1 MSLYLDHNATEP
13 LDPEVRAVM
22 EATAQERWGSSQ
34 SVHAW
39 GQRARAAL
47 EEAREQAAVLVG
59 AQPRQ
64 VTFTSGATEANNTV
78 LKGRA
83 LHPGSQGTLLVGATE
98 HASIRGP
105 ARYLGERGFPVAE
118 IPVDGQGR
126 VTPTALRD
134 AIEAHWPVSLV
145 SVLWAHNETGA
156 VQPIPELA
164 GVCAELG
171 VPLHSDAVQAVGK
184 VAVDFGAGPAAISL
198 SAHKL
203 GGPKGVGALVCDP
216 EALTLDPLLHGGG
229 QERGWR
235 AGTENLPGI
244 AGFGRAA
251 ELAAQRR
258 PAWAQWT
265 ADLRDRLEARLSQD
279 PVGAEVLS
287 GGCERLPNT
296 SCLVVPGV
304 RAETLLMAL
313 DLEGIAVSSG
323 SACASGSL
331 EPSPALQAMGLSPER
346 SGASVRVSLAGSN
359 TAEEM
364 ADFADRLEALVSRL
378 RQRSSA
384 AG

>member
-1 MSLYLDHNATEP
+1 MSLYLDHNATEA

-22 EATAQERWGSSQ
+22 EATAEERWGPSQ

-47 EEAREQAAVLVG
+47 EEARERVAALVG

-83 LHPGSQGTLLVGATE
+83 LHPGSGGTLLVGATE
-98 HASIRGP
+98 HASIRRP
-105 ARYLGERGFPVAE
+105 AHYLGQRGFPVAE

-126 VTPTALRD
+126 VTPAALRD

-145 SVLWAHNETGA
+145 SVLWAHNETGT

-164 GVCAELG
+164 EVCAEFG
-171 VPLHSDAVQAVGK
+171 VPLHSDAVQAAGK

-203 GGPKGVGALVCDP
+203 GGPQGVGALVRDP

-235 AGTENLPGI
+235 AGTENVPGI

-251 ELAAQRR
+251 ELAGQRR
-258 PAWAQWT
+258 GAWAERT
-265 ADLRDRLEARLSQD
+265 AGLRDRLEARLSRA
-279 PVGAEVLS
+279 PVAAEALS
-287 GGCERLPNT
+287 AECERLPNT

-304 RAETLLMAL
+304 RAETLLMGL

-346 SGASVRVSLAGSN
+346 AGASVRVSLGGSN
-359 TAEEM
+359 TAEEVD
-364 ADFADRLEALVSRL
+364 AFAQRLETLVSRL
-378 RQRSSA
+378 RHRDPA
-384 AG
+384 VG